1 VTVGSGTRKAH
12 SNILRETVVACAML
26 GLAAA
31 AVAGVAGHESVG
43 IGIAIGLLL
52 GSTNGYL
59 IVGLL
64 DQNSSFLFGSLMRLA
79 ILSSVALGA
88 AVLLQGSAWT
98 VLLGVGAAQLVMVVA
113 GVRQGLR
120 A

>member
-1 VTVGSGTRKAH
+1 VTVGSGARAAH
-12 SNILRETVVACAML
+12 SSILRETAVGCAML
-26 GLAAA
+26 ALVVAV
-31 AVAGVAGHESVG
+31 VAGVAGHASVG

-64 DQNSSFLFGSLMRLA
+64 DINSSFLFASLMRLA
-79 ILSSVALGA
+79 ILSAVALGA
-88 AVLLQGSAWT
+88 AILLQSSPWA
-98 VLLGVGAAQLVMVVA
+98 VLLGVGAAQVIMVVA

>member
-1 VTVGSGTRKAH
+1 MTVGSGARAPH
-12 SNILRETVVACAML
+12 SSILRETAVGCAILALVAAV
-26 GLAAA
+26 
-31 AVAGVAGHESVG
+31 VAGVAGHTSVG

-59 IVGLL
+59 IVAML
-64 DQNSSFLFGSLMRLA
+64 DVNSSFLFASLTRLA
-79 ILSSVALGA
+79 ILSAVAFGA
-88 AVLLQGSAWT
+88 AILLQSSAWA
-98 VLLGVGAAQLVMVVA
+98 VLLGVGAAQVVMVVA